1 MHKME
6 GPNEFSRICGTMELL
21 PQPVG
26 PTMMVSLLERI
37 LSTMRSFRVLGK
49 ELRFMVDDCL
59 YQFSICMEE
68 DDCK

>member
-1 MHKME
+1 
-6 GPNEFSRICGTMELL
+6 
-21 PQPVG
+21 VG

-37 LSTMRSFRVLGK
+37 FSTMRSFRLLGK

-59 YQFSICMEE
+59 YQLFSICMEE